1 MISLIAAVGKNNE
14 LGLDN
19 HLIFNIPG
27 YLKFFRNTTLG
38 KTVIMGRKTYE
49 SIGKPLPKRINIVVS
64 NSLKETDG
72 ITIINSFEEVLEK
85 YLNSEEEVFIIG
97 GESLYNYFINFIFF
111 SVYFTLYLKNI
122 PRCIIIS
129 NCAKKAYQNHTVE
142 EQTHD
147 LTNAP
152 PGSPARQ
159 PDAYISLLPHSA
171 LHRQKPGACRRRRA
185 CGCHLGDSPSG
196 RRIYR
201 IF

>member
-27 YLKFFRNTTLG
+27 DLKFFRNTTLG
-38 KTVIMGRKTYE
+38 KTVVMGRKTYE

-97 GESLYNYFINFIFF
+97 GESLYNYFINYAQNIYLTK
-111 SVYFTLYLKNI
+111 VYANAVADKYFPSFDENNYNQTLLGENKENNLEYKHILYRRKNE
-122 PRCIIIS
+122 R
-129 NCAKKAYQNHTVE
+129 
-142 EQTHD
+142 
-147 LTNAP
+147 
-152 PGSPARQ
+152 
-159 PDAYISLLPHSA
+159 
-171 LHRQKPGACRRRRA
+171 
-185 CGCHLGDSPSG
+185 
-196 RRIYR
+196 
-201 IF
+201 

>member
-27 YLKFFRNTTLG
+27 DLKFFRNTTIG

-72 ITIINSFEEVLEK
+72 ITIINSLEEVLEK

-97 GESLYNYFINFIFF
+97 GESLYNYFINFAQNIYLTK
-111 SVYFTLYLKNI
+111 VYANAVADKYFPSFDENNYNQTLLGENKENNLEYKHILYRRKNE
-122 PRCIIIS
+122 R
-129 NCAKKAYQNHTVE
+129 
-142 EQTHD
+142 
-147 LTNAP
+147 
-152 PGSPARQ
+152 
-159 PDAYISLLPHSA
+159 
-171 LHRQKPGACRRRRA
+171 
-185 CGCHLGDSPSG
+185 
-196 RRIYR
+196 
-201 IF
+201 

>member
-27 YLKFFRNTTLG
+27 DLKFFRNTTLG

-72 ITIINSFEEVLEK
+72 ITIINSFEKVLEK

-97 GESLYNYFINFIFF
+97 GESLYNYFINYAQNIYLTK
-111 SVYFTLYLKNI
+111 VYANAVADKYFPKFNENDY
-122 PRCIIIS
+122 
-129 NCAKKAYQNHTVE
+129 
-142 EQTHD
+142 EQT
-147 LTNAP
+147 
-152 PGSPARQ
+152 
-159 PDAYISLLPHSA
+159 LLGENKENNLEYKHI
-171 LHRQKPGACRRRRA
+171 LYRRKNER
-185 CGCHLGDSPSG
+185 
-196 RRIYR
+196 
-201 IF
+201 

>member
-27 YLKFFRNTTLG
+27 DLKFFRNTTLG
-38 KTVIMGRKTYE
+38 KMVIMGRKTYE

-97 GESLYNYFINFIFF
+97 GESLYNYFINYAQNIYLTK
-111 SVYFTLYLKNI
+111 VYANAVADKYFPSFDENNYNQTLLGENKENNLEYKHILYRRKNE
-122 PRCIIIS
+122 R
-129 NCAKKAYQNHTVE
+129 
-142 EQTHD
+142 
-147 LTNAP
+147 
-152 PGSPARQ
+152 
-159 PDAYISLLPHSA
+159 
-171 LHRQKPGACRRRRA
+171 
-185 CGCHLGDSPSG
+185 
-196 RRIYR
+196 
-201 IF
+201 

>member
-19 HLIFNIPG
+19 HLIFNIHG
-27 YLKFFRNTTLG
+27 DLKFFRNTTLG

-97 GESLYNYFINFIFF
+97 GESLYNYFINYAQNIYLTK
-111 SVYFTLYLKNI
+111 VYANAVEDKWFPSFDENNYDKTLLGENKENNLEYKDILYRRKNE
-122 PRCIIIS
+122 R
-129 NCAKKAYQNHTVE
+129 
-142 EQTHD
+142 
-147 LTNAP
+147 
-152 PGSPARQ
+152 
-159 PDAYISLLPHSA
+159 
-171 LHRQKPGACRRRRA
+171 
-185 CGCHLGDSPSG
+185 
-196 RRIYR
+196 
-201 IF
+201 

>member
-27 YLKFFRNTTLG
+27 DLKFFRNITLG

-97 GESLYNYFINFIFF
+97 GESLYNYFINYAQNIYLTK
-111 SVYFTLYLKNI
+111 VYANAAADKYFPSFDENNYNQTLLGENKENNLEYKHILYRRKNE
-122 PRCIIIS
+122 R
-129 NCAKKAYQNHTVE
+129 
-142 EQTHD
+142 
-147 LTNAP
+147 
-152 PGSPARQ
+152 
-159 PDAYISLLPHSA
+159 
-171 LHRQKPGACRRRRA
+171 
-185 CGCHLGDSPSG
+185 
-196 RRIYR
+196 
-201 IF
+201 

>member
-27 YLKFFRNTTLG
+27 DLKFFRNTTLG

-97 GESLYNYFINFIFF
+97 GESLYNYFINYAQNI
-111 SVYFTLYLKNI
+111 YLKKVYANAVADKYF
-122 PRCIIIS
+122 PS
-129 NCAKKAYQNHTVE
+129 FDENNYN
-142 EQTHD
+142 QT
-147 LTNAP
+147 
-152 PGSPARQ
+152 
-159 PDAYISLLPHSA
+159 LLGENKENNLEYKHI
-171 LHRQKPGACRRRRA
+171 LYRRKNER
-185 CGCHLGDSPSG
+185 
-196 RRIYR
+196 
-201 IF
+201 

>member
-27 YLKFFRNTTLG
+27 DLKFFRNTTLG

-97 GESLYNYFINFIFF
+97 GESLYNYFINYAQNIYLTK
-111 SVYFTLYLKNI
+111 VYANAAADKYFPSFDENNYNQTLLGENKENNIEYKHILYRRKNE
-122 PRCIIIS
+122 R
-129 NCAKKAYQNHTVE
+129 
-142 EQTHD
+142 
-147 LTNAP
+147 
-152 PGSPARQ
+152 
-159 PDAYISLLPHSA
+159 
-171 LHRQKPGACRRRRA
+171 
-185 CGCHLGDSPSG
+185 
-196 RRIYR
+196 
-201 IF
+201 

>member
-27 YLKFFRNTTLG
+27 DLKFLRNTTLG

-97 GESLYNYFINFIFF
+97 GESLYNYFINYAQNIYLTK
-111 SVYFTLYLKNI
+111 VYANAAADKYFPSFDENNYNQTLLGENKENNLEYKHILYRRKNE
-122 PRCIIIS
+122 R
-129 NCAKKAYQNHTVE
+129 
-142 EQTHD
+142 
-147 LTNAP
+147 
-152 PGSPARQ
+152 
-159 PDAYISLLPHSA
+159 
-171 LHRQKPGACRRRRA
+171 
-185 CGCHLGDSPSG
+185 
-196 RRIYR
+196 
-201 IF
+201 

>member
-27 YLKFFRNTTLG
+27 DLKFFRNITLG

-72 ITIINSFEEVLEK
+72 VTIINSFEEVLEK

-97 GESLYNYFINFIFF
+97 GESLYNYFINYAQNIYLTK
-111 SVYFTLYLKNI
+111 VYANAVADKYFPSFDENNYNQTLLGENKENNLEYKHILYRRKNE
-122 PRCIIIS
+122 R
-129 NCAKKAYQNHTVE
+129 
-142 EQTHD
+142 
-147 LTNAP
+147 
-152 PGSPARQ
+152 
-159 PDAYISLLPHSA
+159 
-171 LHRQKPGACRRRRA
+171 
-185 CGCHLGDSPSG
+185 
-196 RRIYR
+196 
-201 IF
+201 

>member
-27 YLKFFRNTTLG
+27 DLKFFRNTTLG

-72 ITIINSFEEVLEK
+72 ITIINSFEEVLDK

-97 GESLYNYFINFIFF
+97 GESLYNYFINYAQNIYLTK
-111 SVYFTLYLKNI
+111 VYANAVADKYFPSFDENNYNQTLLGENKENNLEYKHILYRRKNE
-122 PRCIIIS
+122 R
-129 NCAKKAYQNHTVE
+129 
-142 EQTHD
+142 
-147 LTNAP
+147 
-152 PGSPARQ
+152 
-159 PDAYISLLPHSA
+159 
-171 LHRQKPGACRRRRA
+171 
-185 CGCHLGDSPSG
+185 
-196 RRIYR
+196 
-201 IF
+201 

>member
-27 YLKFFRNTTLG
+27 DLKFFRNTTLG

-49 SIGKPLPKRINIVVS
+49 SIGKLLPKRINIVVS

-97 GESLYNYFINFIFF
+97 GESLYNYFINYAQNIYLTK
-111 SVYFTLYLKNI
+111 VYANAVADKYFPSFDENKYNQTLLGENKENNLEYKHILYRRKNE
-122 PRCIIIS
+122 R
-129 NCAKKAYQNHTVE
+129 
-142 EQTHD
+142 
-147 LTNAP
+147 
-152 PGSPARQ
+152 
-159 PDAYISLLPHSA
+159 
-171 LHRQKPGACRRRRA
+171 
-185 CGCHLGDSPSG
+185 
-196 RRIYR
+196 
-201 IF
+201 

>member
-27 YLKFFRNTTLG
+27 DLKFFRNTTLG

-49 SIGKPLPKRINIVVS
+49 SIGKPLPKRINFVVS

-97 GESLYNYFINFIFF
+97 GESLYNYFINYAQNIYLTK
-111 SVYFTLYLKNI
+111 VYANAVADKYFPSFDENNYNQTLLGENKENNLEYKHILYRRKNE
-122 PRCIIIS
+122 R
-129 NCAKKAYQNHTVE
+129 
-142 EQTHD
+142 
-147 LTNAP
+147 
-152 PGSPARQ
+152 
-159 PDAYISLLPHSA
+159 
-171 LHRQKPGACRRRRA
+171 
-185 CGCHLGDSPSG
+185 
-196 RRIYR
+196 
-201 IF
+201 

>member
-27 YLKFFRNTTLG
+27 DLKFFRNTTLG

-97 GESLYNYFINFIFF
+97 GASIYKEFIDYASKLYLTEIDASDKEADTYFLEFNKQLYEKIILDENEENGIK
-111 SVYFTLYLKNI
+111 YTHTLY
-122 PRCIIIS
+122 
-129 NCAKKAYQNHTVE
+129 KK
-142 EQTHD
+142 
-147 LTNAP
+147 
-152 PGSPARQ
+152 
-159 PDAYISLLPHSA
+159 I
-171 LHRQKPGACRRRRA
+171 
-185 CGCHLGDSPSG
+185 
-196 RRIYR
+196 
-201 IF
+201 

>member
-27 YLKFFRNTTLG
+27 DLKFFRNTTLG

-49 SIGKPLPKRINIVVS
+49 SIGKLLPKRINIVVS

-97 GESLYNYFINFIFF
+97 GESLYNYFINYAQNIYLTK
-111 SVYFTLYLKNI
+111 VYANAVADKYFPLFDENNYNQTLLGENKENNLEYKHILYRRKNE
-122 PRCIIIS
+122 R
-129 NCAKKAYQNHTVE
+129 
-142 EQTHD
+142 
-147 LTNAP
+147 
-152 PGSPARQ
+152 
-159 PDAYISLLPHSA
+159 
-171 LHRQKPGACRRRRA
+171 
-185 CGCHLGDSPSG
+185 
-196 RRIYR
+196 
-201 IF
+201 

>member
-27 YLKFFRNTTLG
+27 DLKFFRNTTIG

-97 GESLYNYFINFIFF
+97 GESLYNYFINYAQNIYLTK
-111 SVYFTLYLKNI
+111 VYANAVADKYFPSFDENNYNQTLLGENKGNNLEYKHILYRRKNE
-122 PRCIIIS
+122 R
-129 NCAKKAYQNHTVE
+129 
-142 EQTHD
+142 
-147 LTNAP
+147 
-152 PGSPARQ
+152 
-159 PDAYISLLPHSA
+159 
-171 LHRQKPGACRRRRA
+171 
-185 CGCHLGDSPSG
+185 
-196 RRIYR
+196 
-201 IF
+201 

>member
-27 YLKFFRNTTLG
+27 DLKFFRNTTIG

-72 ITIINSFEEVLEK
+72 ITIIDSFEEVLEK

-97 GESLYNYFINFIFF
+97 GESLYNYFINYAQNIYLTK
-111 SVYFTLYLKNI
+111 VYANAIADKYFPSFDENNYNQTLLGENKENNLEYKHILYRRKNE
-122 PRCIIIS
+122 R
-129 NCAKKAYQNHTVE
+129 
-142 EQTHD
+142 
-147 LTNAP
+147 
-152 PGSPARQ
+152 
-159 PDAYISLLPHSA
+159 
-171 LHRQKPGACRRRRA
+171 
-185 CGCHLGDSPSG
+185 
-196 RRIYR
+196 
-201 IF
+201 

>member
-27 YLKFFRNTTLG
+27 DLKFFRNTTLG

-97 GESLYNYFINFIFF
+97 GESLYNYFINYAQNIYLTK
-111 SVYFTLYLKNI
+111 VYVNAVADKYFPSFDENNYNQTLLGENKENNLEYKHILYRRKNE
-122 PRCIIIS
+122 R
-129 NCAKKAYQNHTVE
+129 
-142 EQTHD
+142 
-147 LTNAP
+147 
-152 PGSPARQ
+152 
-159 PDAYISLLPHSA
+159 
-171 LHRQKPGACRRRRA
+171 
-185 CGCHLGDSPSG
+185 
-196 RRIYR
+196 
-201 IF
+201 

>member
-27 YLKFFRNTTLG
+27 DLKFFRNTTLG

-85 YLNSEEEVFIIG
+85 YLNSEEEVFILG
-97 GESLYNYFINFIFF
+97 GESLYNYFINYAQNIYLTK
-111 SVYFTLYLKNI
+111 VYANAVADKYFPSFDENNYNQTLLGENKENNLEYKHILYRRKNE
-122 PRCIIIS
+122 R
-129 NCAKKAYQNHTVE
+129 
-142 EQTHD
+142 
-147 LTNAP
+147 
-152 PGSPARQ
+152 
-159 PDAYISLLPHSA
+159 
-171 LHRQKPGACRRRRA
+171 
-185 CGCHLGDSPSG
+185 
-196 RRIYR
+196 
-201 IF
+201 

>member
-27 YLKFFRNTTLG
+27 DLKFFRNTTIG

-97 GESLYNYFINFIFF
+97 GESLYNYFINYAQNIYLTK
-111 SVYFTLYLKNI
+111 VYANAVADKYFPSFDENNYNQTLLGENKENNLEYKHILYRRKNE
-122 PRCIIIS
+122 R
-129 NCAKKAYQNHTVE
+129 
-142 EQTHD
+142 
-147 LTNAP
+147 
-152 PGSPARQ
+152 
-159 PDAYISLLPHSA
+159 
-171 LHRQKPGACRRRRA
+171 
-185 CGCHLGDSPSG
+185 
-196 RRIYR
+196 
-201 IF
+201 

>member
-27 YLKFFRNTTLG
+27 DLKFFRNTTLG

-72 ITIINSFEEVLEK
+72 ITIINSFDEVLEK

-97 GESLYNYFINFIFF
+97 GESLYNYFINYAQNIYLTK
-111 SVYFTLYLKNI
+111 VYANAVADKYFPSFDENNYNQTLLGENKENNLEYKHILYRRKNE
-122 PRCIIIS
+122 R
-129 NCAKKAYQNHTVE
+129 
-142 EQTHD
+142 
-147 LTNAP
+147 
-152 PGSPARQ
+152 
-159 PDAYISLLPHSA
+159 
-171 LHRQKPGACRRRRA
+171 
-185 CGCHLGDSPSG
+185 
-196 RRIYR
+196 
-201 IF
+201 

>member
-27 YLKFFRNTTLG
+27 DLKFFRNITIG

-97 GESLYNYFINFIFF
+97 GESLYNYFINYAQNIYLTK
-111 SVYFTLYLKNI
+111 VYANAVADKYFPSFDENNYNQTLLGENKENNLEYKHILYRRKNE
-122 PRCIIIS
+122 R
-129 NCAKKAYQNHTVE
+129 
-142 EQTHD
+142 
-147 LTNAP
+147 
-152 PGSPARQ
+152 
-159 PDAYISLLPHSA
+159 
-171 LHRQKPGACRRRRA
+171 
-185 CGCHLGDSPSG
+185 
-196 RRIYR
+196 
-201 IF
+201 

>member
-27 YLKFFRNTTLG
+27 DLKFFRNTTLG
-38 KTVIMGRKTYE
+38 KTVVMGRKTYE

-97 GESLYNYFINFIFF
+97 GESLYNYFINYAQNIYLTK
-111 SVYFTLYLKNI
+111 VHANAVADKYF
-122 PRCIIIS
+122 PSFDES
-129 NCAKKAYQNHTVE
+129 NY
-142 EQTHD
+142 EQT
-147 LTNAP
+147 
-152 PGSPARQ
+152 
-159 PDAYISLLPHSA
+159 LLGENKENNLEYKHI
-171 LHRQKPGACRRRRA
+171 LYRRKNER
-185 CGCHLGDSPSG
+185 
-196 RRIYR
+196 
-201 IF
+201 

>member
-27 YLKFFRNTTLG
+27 DLKFFRNTTLG
-38 KTVIMGRKTYE
+38 KTAIMGRKTYE

-97 GESLYNYFINFIFF
+97 GESLYNYFINYAQNIYLTK
-111 SVYFTLYLKNI
+111 VYANAVADKYFPSFDENNYNQTLLGENKENNLEYKHILYRRKNE
-122 PRCIIIS
+122 R
-129 NCAKKAYQNHTVE
+129 
-142 EQTHD
+142 
-147 LTNAP
+147 
-152 PGSPARQ
+152 
-159 PDAYISLLPHSA
+159 
-171 LHRQKPGACRRRRA
+171 
-185 CGCHLGDSPSG
+185 
-196 RRIYR
+196 
-201 IF
+201 

>member
-14 LGLDN
+14 LGLEN

-27 YLKFFRNTTLG
+27 DLKFFRNTTLG

-97 GESLYNYFINFIFF
+97 GESLYNYFINYAQNIYLTK
-111 SVYFTLYLKNI
+111 VYANAVADKYFPSFDENNYNQTLLGENKENNLEYKHILYRRKNE
-122 PRCIIIS
+122 R
-129 NCAKKAYQNHTVE
+129 
-142 EQTHD
+142 
-147 LTNAP
+147 
-152 PGSPARQ
+152 
-159 PDAYISLLPHSA
+159 
-171 LHRQKPGACRRRRA
+171 
-185 CGCHLGDSPSG
+185 
-196 RRIYR
+196 
-201 IF
+201 

>member
-27 YLKFFRNTTLG
+27 DLKFFRNTTLG

-97 GESLYNYFINFIFF
+97 GESLYNYFINYAQNIYLTK
-111 SVYFTLYLKNI
+111 VYANAVADKYFPSFDENNYNQTLLGENKENNLEYKHILYRRKNE
-122 PRCIIIS
+122 R
-129 NCAKKAYQNHTVE
+129 Y
-142 EQTHD
+142 
-147 LTNAP
+147 
-152 PGSPARQ
+152 G
-159 PDAYISLLPHSA
+159 
-171 LHRQKPGACRRRRA
+171 
-185 CGCHLGDSPSG
+185 
-196 RRIYR
+196 
-201 IF
+201 

>member
-1 MISLIAAVGKNNE
+1 MISLIAEVGKNNE

-27 YLKFFRNTTLG
+27 DLKFFRNTTLG

-97 GESLYNYFINFIFF
+97 GESLYNYFINYAQNIYLTK
-111 SVYFTLYLKNI
+111 VYANAVADKYFPSFDENNYNQTLLGENKENNLEYKHILYRRKNE
-122 PRCIIIS
+122 R
-129 NCAKKAYQNHTVE
+129 
-142 EQTHD
+142 
-147 LTNAP
+147 
-152 PGSPARQ
+152 
-159 PDAYISLLPHSA
+159 
-171 LHRQKPGACRRRRA
+171 
-185 CGCHLGDSPSG
+185 
-196 RRIYR
+196 
-201 IF
+201 

>member
-27 YLKFFRNTTLG
+27 DLKFFRNITLG

-49 SIGKPLPKRINIVVS
+49 SIGKPLSKRINIVVS

-97 GESLYNYFINFIFF
+97 GESLYNYFINYAQNIYLTK
-111 SVYFTLYLKNI
+111 VYANAVADKYFPSFDENNYNQTLLGENKENNLEYKHILYRRKNE
-122 PRCIIIS
+122 R
-129 NCAKKAYQNHTVE
+129 
-142 EQTHD
+142 
-147 LTNAP
+147 
-152 PGSPARQ
+152 
-159 PDAYISLLPHSA
+159 
-171 LHRQKPGACRRRRA
+171 
-185 CGCHLGDSPSG
+185 
-196 RRIYR
+196 
-201 IF
+201 

>member
-27 YLKFFRNTTLG
+27 DLKFFRNTTLG

-72 ITIINSFEEVLEK
+72 ITIINSLEEVLEK

-97 GESLYNYFINFIFF
+97 GESLYNYFINYAQNIYLTK
-111 SVYFTLYLKNI
+111 VYANAAADKYFPSFDENNYNQTLLGENKENNLEYKHILYRRKNE
-122 PRCIIIS
+122 R
-129 NCAKKAYQNHTVE
+129 
-142 EQTHD
+142 
-147 LTNAP
+147 
-152 PGSPARQ
+152 
-159 PDAYISLLPHSA
+159 
-171 LHRQKPGACRRRRA
+171 
-185 CGCHLGDSPSG
+185 
-196 RRIYR
+196 
-201 IF
+201 